1 LNKRDKHHR
10 NRHNT
15 VANIKIAFFLN
26 LSFTFIEI
34 AGGLWTNSLA
44 ITSDA
49 LHDLGDSISLGLSW
63 FLERYSLKR
72 KDERYSYGY
81 RRYSLLAAL
90 ITGLILIAG
99 SIYILSEAIPRIF
112 NPEQSNAKGMLLFAL
127 LGMLVNGIAVLRVR
141 RGKSLN
147 ERIVFLHLIEDVLG
161 WAAVFTISIIMIY
174 RDIPILDPILSIII
188 TLYISYRVFI
198 NLKKTFSIFLQA
210 VPEGIDIKEIE
221 KKLLKID
228 NVIDIHHTHIW
239 SIDSINNVFT
249 AHIIVK
255 DDITKEE
262 LNRIRKKVKRITQ
275 SLGLEHS
282 TIEIEC
288 ESEFCRLRNK
298 ECF

>member
-1 LNKRDKHHR
+1 MNKRNKYHKH
-10 NRHNT
+10 RHNI

-26 LSFTFIEI
+26 LGFTFIEI

-90 ITGLILIAG
+90 ITGLILVAG
-99 SIYILSEAIPRIF
+99 SIYILSEAIPRLF

-127 LGMLVNGIAVLRVR
+127 AGMLVNGIAVLRVR

-147 ERIVFLHLIEDVLG
+147 ERIVFLHLFEDVLG

-188 TLYISYRVFI
+188 TLYISYRVFM

-228 NVIDIHHTHIW
+228 KVIDIHHTHIW
-239 SIDSINNVFT
+239 SIDSLNNVFT
-249 AHIIVK
+249 THIVVK
-255 DDITKEE
+255 DDITREE
-262 LNRIRKKVKRITQ
+262 LNSIKKKVKRITQ
-275 SLGLEHS
+275 SLDLKHS
-282 TIEIEC
+282 TIEIEY
-288 ESEFCRLRNK
+288 ESEFCILRGK